1 MTASTIDRN
10 SPMLGQGGRISRLPL
25 ATDAN
30 VPAGVLVGVTSAGA
44 ATNAANTAGMR
55 VAGRS
60 TARANEAAGDT
71 HVQAQAGVYAFVA
84 AAALAAAGA
93 AALYK
98 EVYVVDNQTVG
109 LATEAG
115 GITSNRVL
123 AGVLVQ
129 ISDGKHYVAVGLG
142 LEAAAAIT
150 GEDAAPLANAA
161 VSPAV
166 TVPGVP
172 VEIPFLI
179 PDAATA
185 DYDYIT
191 QEAIEIVD
199 VRVIKDAAGAG
210 NTITIKNGAGTAISD
225 AIAAAVDKAVTRA
238 GTLDKATRVL
248 AAGAVIRITATRAAG
263 SMAAAV
269 FIHAI
274 KR

>member
-1 MTASTIDRN
+1 MTAATKDRQ
-10 SPMLGQGGRISRLPL
+10 SPALGQPGRLWKHPI
-25 ATDAN
+25 AN
-30 VPAGVLVGVTSAGA
+30 AVTVPAGVLVGLTAGT

-55 VAGRS
+55 VTGRS
-60 TARANEAAGDT
+60 VARFVQADGDT
-71 HVQAQAGVYAFVA
+71 HVISQAGVYAFTA

-93 AALYK
+93 AALWK
-98 EVYVVDNQTVG
+98 DVYVVDNQTVG
-109 LATEAG
+109 LATEAA
-115 GITSNRVL
+115 GITSNRVV

-129 ISDGKHYVAVGLG
+129 ITDGLYYVAVGLG
-142 LEAAAAIT
+142 LEGAGAVN
-150 GEDAAPLANAA
+150 GEDVSPLANWAI
-161 VSPAV
+161 SPAV
-166 TVPGVP
+166 SLAAPG
-172 VEIPFLI
+172 VEIPILI
-179 PDAATA
+179 PDAATT

-191 QEAIEIVD
+191 QEAIEITD

-210 NTITIKNGAGTAISD
+210 NTIQVKNGAGTAISD

-248 AAGAVIRITATRAAG
+248 AAGATIRITATRAAG